1 MAARNTENE
10 TLEPDPDSSQVGP
23 ISSLIPAVARLHRAR
38 AAALL
43 RELELSPGQELLLMM
58 LWEQEPRQQ
67 SEITREF
74 AVEPPTTA
82 KMLARMEKNGFISRA
97 RSAEDRRMV
106 LVSLT
111 AKGRSLREPVEKVW
125 AQLEAETVA
134 GLTQE
139 QQETL
144 ETLLRMMI
152 AHLPKP
158 GSTDET
164 LRR

>member
-1 MAARNTENE
+1 MASKNTKKAAS
-10 TLEPDPDSSQVGP
+10 DSGPVGP
-23 ISSLIPAVARLHRAR
+23 ISSLIPALARIHRAR

-82 KMLARMEKNGFISRA
+82 KMLARMEKNGFISRT
-97 RSAEDRRMV
+97 RSAEDKRMV

-111 AKGRSLREPVEKVW
+111 AKGRAMRGPVQKVW

-134 GLTQE
+134 GLTRE
-139 QQETL
+139 QQQTL
-144 ETLLRMMI
+144 ATLLQTMI
-152 AHLPKP
+152 VHLPRP
-158 GSTDET
+158 GSADET
-164 LRR
+164 LS